1 MAGGGV
7 FFAAEALVGVKKRC
21 WRVGV
26 SCGRAMAR
34 GGAVFSSVTDAAVC
48 KRLPRVRGRWRCVF
62 TSRSASGIVAA
73 RGVRFGVVQCRA
85 MPRPRLEACVAGVE
99 QRRYGD
105 GKERKENNKVGARS
119 EKEISWVW

>member
-1 MAGGGV
+1 MIAGDGV

-26 SCGRAMAR
+26 SCARAMAR
-34 GGAVFSSVTDAAVC
+34 DGAAFSSVTDAAVC

-73 RGVRFGVVQCRA
+73 RCEVLGGA
-85 MPRPRLEACVAGVE
+85 MPCDASATPGGLRCWCRVEADV
-99 QRRYGD
+99 RW
-105 GKERKENNKVGARS
+105 KEMNSVDARS
-119 EKEISWVW
+119 GEGRLMYW

>member
-1 MAGGGV
+1 VIAGDGV

-26 SCGRAMAR
+26 SCARAMAR
-34 GGAVFSSVTDAAVC
+34 DGAAFSSVTDAAVC

-73 RGVRFGVVQCRA
+73 RGEVWGGAMPCDASATPGGLRCWCRGRDRRA
-85 MPRPRLEACVAGVE
+85 MDKNE
-99 QRRYGD
+99 
-105 GKERKENNKVGARS
+105 
-119 EKEISWVW
+119 